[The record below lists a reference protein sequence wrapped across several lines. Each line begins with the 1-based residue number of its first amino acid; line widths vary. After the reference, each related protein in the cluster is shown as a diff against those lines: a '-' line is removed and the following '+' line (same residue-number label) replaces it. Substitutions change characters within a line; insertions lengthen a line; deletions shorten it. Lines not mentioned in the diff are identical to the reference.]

1 MKKSNDDIYEI
12 SNTQI
17 KNLIDLADFKKTDVF
32 YDLGSGRGRIIR
44 TVSKYVKR
52 AIGVEAEKKYYE
64 ASRKLS
70 LRKISQTQLKKI
82 EFWLGEFSYGDDEC
96 YEYDI
101 SNATVVYNSL
111 VEEDNSEVM
120 YYRNQ
125 LVDNVK
131 IIKKDLPLVGYTT
144 IRANRNSS
152 RCWFFLMKTPLR
164 KYKIKSKK
172 KWSQLVLG
180 KENVSIDDVY
190 NYYRKVWKRRGEK
203 RFDINYLK
211 KLVKKR
217 LPFP

>member
-111 VEEDNSEVM
+111 VEEDNSEVVFVT
-120 YYRNQ
+120 
-125 LVDNVK
+125 LE
-131 IIKKDLPLVGYTT
+131 
-144 IRANRNSS
+144 
-152 RCWFFLMKTPLR
+152 
-164 KYKIKSKK
+164 
-172 KWSQLVLG
+172 SQLTLIIPFSIKYSMPFTKSSFLIDPSDHHFALFLIHTGIVVEVVVLTDFLSSLMVPSFI
-180 KENVSIDDVY
+180 KNSIPS
-190 NYYRKVWKRRGEK
+190 
-203 RFDINYLK
+203 
-211 KLVKKR
+211 VKSESVI
-217 LPFP
+217 